1 MFFVAD
7 GKEKLVITKFWES
20 MDVMN
25 SFLFPTKK
33 ILNSKSK
40 NTYLLI
46 DSFRRLSSGVGGP

>member
-33 ILNSKSK
+33 SNSKSK